1 MADQNTPNNRPAQA
15 SGVTLPEDYY
25 LKNFRCVLTF
35 VESRYQDL
43 LTENEKGYIDA
54 FQFLDENA
62 QRLYVRLMLRKG
74 PFFRNDKLNYSEIEA
89 IDQAAMQLKK
99 SGLCAIYTRDKP
111 IVGNKVEDF
120 LALLSKLELESL
132 LNTYL

>member
-54 FQFLDENA
+54 FQFLDEKA

-74 PFFRNDKLNYSEIEA
+74 PLFRSDKLNYSEIEA
-89 IDQAAMQLKK
+89 IDQAAKQLKK
-99 SGLCAIYTRDKP
+99 SGL
-111 IVGNKVEDF
+111 
-120 LALLSKLELESL
+120 ALLRCMD
-132 LNTYL
+132 